1 MSVSFRS
8 AIKFI
13 FVIALFAAAFVF
25 WPWRELKQP
34 PGVLIQGTPLQ
45 KEIAPKSLSDVDG
58 WKLIAVAEY
67 RLHGRVLG
75 TKTYHSGPQSGLV
88 PTDVA
93 VGWKRMSD
101 SAVLDHLS
109 LSMGN
114 RFFFYEWSDTPPIAQ
129 DEIKISAANNHV
141 IAANDEVRSV
151 IRWLRVGQ
159 ILTMKGYLVNATKI
173 GGFTWNSSLRRD
185 DTGNGACEL
194 FYVESA
200 KVVNTLAE
208 EK

>member
-1 MSVSFRS
+1 MSFRGI
-8 AIKFI
+8 IKLLIVAAI
-13 FVIALFAAAFVF
+13 FVSPFVF
-25 WPWRELKQP
+25 WPWREVKQP
-34 PGVLIQGTPLQ
+34 PGVLARGEPQQ
-45 KEIAPKSLSDVDG
+45 KEIAPKPLPDVDG
-58 WKLIAVAEY
+58 WKLTAVAEY
-67 RLHGRVLG
+67 RLHARVLG
-75 TKTYHSGPQSGLV
+75 TKTYHSGVQSSLV

-93 VGWKRMSD
+93 AGWGRMSD

-114 RFFFYEWSDTPPIAQ
+114 RFFFYEWMGTPPISQ

-141 IAANDEVRSV
+141 IAANDEVRSA

-159 ILTMKGYLVNATKI
+159 IVTMKGYLVNATKPD
-173 GGFTWNSSLRRD
+173 GFNWNSSLRRD

-200 KVVNTLAE
+200 KAVNSPAE